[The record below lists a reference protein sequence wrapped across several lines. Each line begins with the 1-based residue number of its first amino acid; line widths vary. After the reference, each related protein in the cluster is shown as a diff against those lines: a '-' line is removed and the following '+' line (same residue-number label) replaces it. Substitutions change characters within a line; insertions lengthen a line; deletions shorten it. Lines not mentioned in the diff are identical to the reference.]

1 MSDIS
6 SNDWRSPTF
15 RNRVVGQIDKAL
27 HQSGSKITKTSV
39 EMENHLYQKA
49 KSRDEYMELLAKLI
63 IHVSELTKKGKPG
76 SGEAGIPQQVPS
88 KGIPPGQS
96 QPQPQPQQQPQ
107 AMQDPINAL
116 QNLAMQGTSS
126 ICPQQQ
132 ERMKG
137 YPQNFPR
144 E

>member
-63 IHVSELTKKGKPG
+63 IHVSELTKKSKPESCYARNIIYMSPTTRTYERIPTKFSTDDG
-76 SGEAGIPQQVPS
+76 PPPSGYSSRTDAVPAS
-88 KGIPPGQS
+88 THDADTTSPKS
-96 QPQPQPQQQPQ
+96 TK
-107 AMQDPINAL
+107 
-116 QNLAMQGTSS
+116 TSS
-126 ICPQQQ
+126 FT
-132 ERMKG
+132 ET
-137 YPQNFPR
+137 
-144 E
+144 